1 MRRQMAPK
9 RNTAASVCMDRLHIV
24 MMRWS
29 WTDDDFCGKQWK
41 FAKYVAIPAP
51 SKNTN
56 TSINLLL
63 HNFLHDYWVA
73 LWCQKFDS
81 VMSGQSDA
89 NLRIIGIQC
98 VNTESCSASH
108 KWIALHCCVGQSD
121 DWGFGPGQWCPW
133 GDDGHLLTHSRS
145 LDYNTWRRT
154 HKPTTQYIDLYSHTQ
169 CTQATQA
176 TYTVYKQYTSLG
188 WRADGRSNTRRP
200 ADIRPLR

>member
-1 MRRQMAPK
+1 MKICKIRCNSSAQQKHQYIYQSVAPQF
-9 RNTAASVCMDRLHIV
+9 SSRLL
-24 MMRWS
+24 S
-29 WTDDDFCGKQWK
+29 
-41 FAKYVAIPAP
+41 
-51 SKNTN
+51 
-56 TSINLLL
+56 L
-63 HNFLHDYWVA
+63 A

-154 HKPTTQYIDLYSHTQ
+154 HKPTAQYIDLYSHTQ
-169 CTQATQA
+169 CTQATH
-176 TYTVYKQYTSLG
+176 TVYKQYTSLG
-188 WRADGRSNTRRP
+188 WSADGPIHGALLTLGHWDNYQGSSHSIQPWVMWRLVGWNIDLFYS
-200 ADIRPLR
+200 LECQ